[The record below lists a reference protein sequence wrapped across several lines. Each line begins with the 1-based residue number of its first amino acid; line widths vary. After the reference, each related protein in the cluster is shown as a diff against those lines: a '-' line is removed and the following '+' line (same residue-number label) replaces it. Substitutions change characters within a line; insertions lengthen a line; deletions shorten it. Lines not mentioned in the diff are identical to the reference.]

1 MSNPIESEIMVLV
14 VQKSLDIPYLQAS
27 CTMWRLSP
35 CEMVFES
42 LKMLRALRKICVGV
56 SQKINCYRR
65 ILQKQHS
72 SLMQKRKML

>member
-56 SQKINCYRR
+56 SPENQLLPSYSAKTALIAYA
-65 ILQKQHS
+65 KA
-72 SLMQKRKML
+72 